1 MAPMGKLSIR
11 SLALGGVALLVGL
24 TGCQSQLRE
33 NSMFQIQN
41 YISGVTDGSGALLAT
56 LHNGAPPAVTGS
68 NAASVSG
75 IAVAINGGSS
85 QQTVTATTAFTSVI
99 VYLDGL
105 DGYYELTLPAATT
118 SQTVIVSVGQEVV
131 AGQLY
136 FNFGVGDPAVGSYAR
151 QRMRILAVGHGDIQ
165 ISVAWTDSADVDLH
179 VLDPNNEE
187 IYFGHKT
194 SASGGVLDL
203 DANAACGKNTLPD
216 GTQAYVSNENVTWP
230 VGMAIN
236 GTYKVV
242 LDLWSACGVTKTDW
256 VVTLQRVG
264 AQTQIFT
271 GSFNGVPAGTD
282 DSVTTFTY

>member
-1 MAPMGKLSIR
+1 MANLSIR
-11 SLALGGVALLVGL
+11 FLAGVALLAGVA
-24 TGCQSQLRE
+24 GCQSQLKE
-33 NSMFQIQN
+33 NNYFLIQN
-41 YISGVTDGSGALLAT
+41 FITGVTDGTGAVAAV
-56 LHNGAPPAVTGS
+56 LHHGAPPGVTTTNSAAVT
-68 NAASVSG
+68 G

-85 QQTVTATTAFTSVI
+85 QQTVTAAAPFSSLI
-99 VYLDGL
+99 LYCDGL

-118 SQTVIVSVGQEVV
+118 SQAVIVGVSQNVS

-136 FNFGVGDPAVGSYAR
+136 FNFGAADPSVGPYAR
-151 QRMRILAVGHGDIQ
+151 QLMRILAVGSGDIQ
-165 ISVAWTDSADVDLH
+165 ISVAWTDSADVDMH

-194 SASGGVLDL
+194 AASGGVLDR

-216 GTQAYVSNENVTWP
+216 GSQAFVSNENVTWP
-230 VGMAIN
+230 TGMGIN

-242 LDLWSACGVTKTDW
+242 LDLWSACGVTRTDW

-264 AQTQIFT
+264 TVPQIFT